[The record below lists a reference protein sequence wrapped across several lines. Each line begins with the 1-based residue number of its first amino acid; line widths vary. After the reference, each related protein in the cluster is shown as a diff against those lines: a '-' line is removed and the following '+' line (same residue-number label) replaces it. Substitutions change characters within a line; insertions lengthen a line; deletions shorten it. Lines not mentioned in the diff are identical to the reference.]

1 MLLMINGK
9 STEVTDD
16 NRTLADLITL
26 PEWSGRLMII
36 ERNGEIVSKENYK
49 DTILSEGDRIELVH
63 FVGGG

>member
-16 NRTLADLITL
+16 NRTLADLISL

-36 ERNGEIVSKENYK
+36 ERNGEIVSKENYR

>member
-1 MLLMINGK
+1 MRLMINGK

-49 DTILSEGDRIELVH
+49 DTILSEGDRIELIH

>member
-9 STEVTDD
+9 STEVTDE
-16 NRTLADLITL
+16 NCTLADLIRL

>member
-49 DTILSEGDRIELVH
+49 YTILSEGDRIELVH

>member
-9 STEVTDD
+9 STELTDD
-16 NRTLADLITL
+16 NRTLADLISL

-49 DTILSEGDRIELVH
+49 DTLLSEGDRIELVH